1 MGNYEM
7 SKLLL
12 FTLLCVTVFGENLPL
27 SEQKTELLKL
37 KREKIL
43 QDGESGKNSWVSPV
57 MLSTAINKNNNPNL
71 DSQTDSVGLDWSQDI
86 FRSGGISYS
95 ITQAQTAK
103 DANLLGVDREEAL
116 YLKQIYTLMTQINRD
131 KLVYKQNELSLKN
144 RDIDLFIIKA
154 KYKVGSADI
163 SDLNRIAIDRDS
175 VRTNLI
181 TLKNMLK
188 NEEYQLKK
196 LTGDVTIDTLQL
208 PDIPLISKDEYMKS
222 HLELLQYNQKEKL
235 DEAISGVTRSA
246 YLPKLS
252 FMGSLGYTK
261 FESRLNNYQGNDYS
275 YGAVLSMPLDI
286 NRNSKVESSRL
297 QLLQTKTEGLD
308 RKLELEKEYEMH
320 LSTIEDYKEKIVLAK
335 ETIEMYEELYSATD
349 AQVKA
354 GYKSKYDLESLKNS
368 VEIQKYEQEIHKK
381 NILIEKISLYFDTRH
396 EGKQ

>member
-1 MGNYEM
+1 M

-12 FTLLCVTVFGENLPL
+12 FTLLCVTVFGNDLPL

-37 KREKIL
+37 KREKII
-43 QDGESGKNSWVSPV
+43 QDSESGKNSWVSPV
-57 MLSTAINKNNNPNL
+57 MLSTTANKSNNPSL
-71 DSQTDSVGLDWSQDI
+71 ESQTNSAGLDWSQDL
-86 FRSGGISYS
+86 FRSGGISYG
-95 ITQAQTAK
+95 ITQAESTK
-103 DANLLGVDREEAL
+103 DVNLLGVDMEEAL
-116 YLKQIYTLMTQINRD
+116 YSKKIYTLMTQINRD
-131 KLVYKQNELSLKN
+131 RLVYKQNELSLKN

-154 KYKVGSADI
+154 KYNVGSADI
-163 SDLNRIAIDRDS
+163 SDLNRIAIDRDT

-181 TLKNMLK
+181 TLKNTLK

-196 LTGDVTIDTLQL
+196 LIGDTNIDTLQL
-208 PDIPLISKDEYMKS
+208 SDTPLVSKDEYIKS
-222 HLELLQYNQKEKL
+222 HLELLQYSQKEKL
-235 DEAISGVTRSA
+235 NEAISGVTRSA

-261 FESRLNNYQGNDYS
+261 FESRLNNYEGNDYA

-286 NRNSKVESSRL
+286 NKNSKIESSRL
-297 QLLQTKTEGLD
+297 QQLQTKTEELD

-335 ETIEMYEELYSATD
+335 EMIAMYEELYSATD

-354 GYKSKYDLESLKNS
+354 GYKSTYDLESLKNS

-381 NILIEKISLYFDTRH
+381 NILIEKISLYFDTKNK
-396 EGKQ
+396 G